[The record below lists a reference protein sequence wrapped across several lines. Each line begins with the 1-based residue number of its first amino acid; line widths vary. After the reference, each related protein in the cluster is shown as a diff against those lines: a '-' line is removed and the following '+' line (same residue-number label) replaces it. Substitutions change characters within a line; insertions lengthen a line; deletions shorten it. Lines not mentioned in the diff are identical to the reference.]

1 MRIIKTFKWCKEYQ
15 LDKIEID
22 YDLNSENVIIYK
34 AKKVRK
40 IKHMIE
46 TIKWARQFTE
56 YKHAF
61 DRNLFYYVCKWL
73 KYNWNGRKNPN
84 GYLRFSIK

>member
-22 YDLNSENVIIYK
+22 YDLSNKNVIIYK
-34 AKKVRK
+34 AEKVRK

-61 DRNLFYYVCKWL
+61 DRKLFYYVYKWL
-73 KYNWNGRKNPN
+73 KYNWRNKNN
-84 GYLRFSIK
+84 VVDYLKF